1 VPSGRRSDP
10 PVFAPP
16 RPPRIVEIVGP
27 AGAGKSS
34 LLLAL
39 GQRDGAILALS
50 SFRGPI
56 GYLPIW
62 IGTAVWKLPRL
73 LPAGRTV
80 PGLGGKELRLMVHLM
95 SMHRLLERA
104 GSRER
109 PVTVLDQGP
118 LYMLTRLWCCG
129 LDNAGDRTIV
139 AWWHAMLRSWATRLQ
154 LVVWL
159 DASTPILM
167 ERIRS
172 RTKWHLVKH
181 ESDEH
186 ATRFLAT
193 VRTGYERVMARVTDD
208 NGGPKVLRLDTGV
221 QSLDEIATQVLAA
234 VRADGAPSL
243 GGRPAPRS
251 LSGTR
256 VVPSAR

>member
-1 VPSGRRSDP
+1 V
-10 PVFAPP
+10 
-16 RPPRIVEIVGP
+16 IVEIAGP

-39 GQRDGAILALS
+39 RRRDRTIVALS

-62 IGTAVWKLPRL
+62 IGTAIWKLPGL
-73 LPAGRTV
+73 LREGRIV

-95 SMHRLLERA
+95 SMHHLLERA
-104 GSRER
+104 CSPKR
-109 PVTVLDQGP
+109 PIAVLDQGP

-129 LDNAGDRTIV
+129 LETAEGRTIV
-139 AWWHAMLRSWATRLQ
+139 TWWHEMLRSWAARLQ

-159 DASTPILM
+159 DAPTPVLM
-167 ERIRS
+167 ERIR
-172 RTKWHLVKH
+172 RRAKWHLIKH

-193 VRTGYERVMARVTDD
+193 VRMGYERVMARVADD
-208 NGGPKVLRLDTGV
+208 GGPKVLRFDTEAR
-221 QSLDEIATQVLAA
+221 SLDEIATQVLAA
-234 VRADGAPSL
+234 VRAAGAPS
-243 GGRPAPRS
+243 PRRGETPHS
-251 LSGTR
+251 LEGTR